1 MNVKVGDLVYS
12 GLGNLGIVKRYIPV
26 WRNASSVA
34 AYQIE
39 WLNGSH
45 LEEEVYEETVLS
57 WRENY
62 LINFEPDKYILDSAP
77 RL

>member
-12 GLGNLGIVKRYIPV
+12 LLGNLGIVKRHMPA
-26 WRNASSVA
+26 WRNASSVS

-39 WLNGSH
+39 WINGSYW
-45 LEEEVYEETVLS
+45 EEEVYEETVLG

-62 LINFEPDKYILDSAP
+62 LINFPDKYVLDSAP